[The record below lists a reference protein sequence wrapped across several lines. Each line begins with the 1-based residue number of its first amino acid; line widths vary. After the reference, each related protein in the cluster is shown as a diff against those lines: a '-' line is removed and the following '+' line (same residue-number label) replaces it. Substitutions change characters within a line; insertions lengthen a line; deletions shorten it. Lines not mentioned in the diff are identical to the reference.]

1 MKKLILLSILLIVGC
16 DETVAPLTI
25 HGCIDSQAC
34 NYDADAT
41 IDDNSCLYETDCA
54 GVCGGSAIID
64 CAGYCGGSALVDIAG
79 NCHQTE
85 TCSEDISDWYGMRS
99 YEAYNCSIDVN
110 STDPDATQNGNCI
123 CQCQYGTYNSDYD
136 ASGPCDGVTSSL
148 ITLIAS
154 SCWWPEQCY
163 SYCESYCLN
172 THIECPTS
180 CF

>member
-1 MKKLILLSILLIVGC
+1 MKKLILLLLFIVGC
-16 DETVAPLTI
+16 DNSTEYVDVYGCTI
-25 HGCIDSQAC
+25 SAAC
-34 NYDADAT
+34 NFNANAT

-54 GVCGGSAIID
+54 GVCGGSAVID
-64 CAGYCGGSALVDIAG
+64 CEGVCGGSAIVDIVG
-79 NCHQTE
+79 NCHRPE
-85 TCSEDISDWYGMRS
+85 ACSEDISDWYGMGS

-123 CQCQYGTYNSDYD
+123 CQCQYGTDNNTSPCYD
-136 ASGPCDGVTSSL
+136 VTSSL

-163 SYCESYCLN
+163 PYCEAYCFN

-180 CF
+180 CAGY